1 MILGDREKIRNIV
14 KEEITAIRDKY
25 GDERRT
31 RIEEVAN
38 EIIDEDLVEK
48 HTCVMT
54 LTHAGYVKRL
64 PSDTYSAQHRGG
76 KGVTAMTT
84 RDEDFIEKV
93 MTVHSHSTVLF
104 FTNTGRVQTLRAFQ
118 HSRGIADG
126 SREQHHQPDPAGG
139 GRERHRH
146 DSRGRLRR
154 G

>member
-1 MILGDREKIRNIV
+1 
-14 KEEITAIRDKY
+14 
-25 GDERRT
+25 
-31 RIEEVAN
+31 
-38 EIIDEDLVEK
+38 
-48 HTCVMT
+48 MT

-118 HSRGIADG
+118 IPEASRTARGSNIINLIQLAEGESVTAMIAVDG
-126 SREQHHQPDPAGG
+126 FGEVSTC
-139 GRERHRH
+139 
-146 DSRGRLRR
+146 LW
-154 G
+154 